1 MDMNKIKY
9 FQLWVAAAALLFFFA
24 CVAGQKQYDVGLQLG
39 KAGKYK
45 ESIAYLEQA
54 VAKAP
59 TNKKYKETLAQMKK
73 ELLDDFIGQGTQLLD
88 TQKPPSI
95 ATINRVQ
102 DILSQARKIDAEN
115 PGVVAFANRVKA
127 EETALTSEM
136 QNLYNNAKQYIANN
150 EWLKAHFNLSQIQS
164 RFPGYE
170 DSLAMLRQ
178 VEKEGAQVYFGKAQD
193 LFNKEDYKEAQE
205 YLLNTLSIQAN
216 HETARELL
224 ALSRER
230 DNKTYFVESGQR
242 AIADQRWDQAVAAYE
257 KARRYDPQNQ
267 ELTKQAQKLY
277 SKAGQFH
284 LDNARAELTDGWLY
298 KAFVSYARAQK
309 YYQDP
314 NNYELSNLR
323 RELTTLAASTAETF
337 KERKRFGGAWFIYK
351 KIEQV
356 DPGYPQIFYLSR
368 EMEDNIKQ
376 RVMKSIAVFDFSSP
390 SDNKDAG
397 VIIANN
403 LITFLFKNASG
414 DIKIL
419 ERENLKSIL
428 EEMKLGQ
435 IGVVSANSAKEM
447 GRVYGIDVAIMG
459 SVLLFKVD
467 ASSSKGVKTV
477 RYQVGE
483 KIEDNIEF
491 LNWKAKHPNP
501 TPQELTKA
509 PPAKIKIPE
518 IVERD
523 YAVSNQKKIGFVQL
537 SFRIVDVSTGENIQ
551 VKTIER
557 KEVAEDN
564 ANAGLKEAGIPFDPM
579 EIPTDTELLQKMTE
593 EVVAELGREV
603 LGPFQNLEKT
613 YFQEGKQ
620 RLLRRDYLQAA
631 ESFVNA
637 MFDEKMKTIQE
648 SPLSAEAMEN
658 METIFLNY
666 RVESEG

>member
-1 MDMNKIKY
+1 MNRKKY
-9 FQLWVAAAALLFFFA
+9 YPLLAATAALFFLFA
-24 CVAGQKQYDVGLQLG
+24 CVAGQKQYDVGMQLG

-59 TNKKYKETLAQMKK
+59 TNKKYKQALTQMRKD
-73 ELLDDFIGQGTQLLD
+73 LIDDLIGEGTQLLD
-88 TQKPPSI
+88 TQKPPTI
-95 ATINRVQ
+95 TTINRAQ
-102 DILSQARKIDAEN
+102 DILSQARKIDAKN
-115 PGVVAFANRVKA
+115 PGVAAFSSRVKS
-127 EETALTSEM
+127 EEKALTTEIEG
-136 QNLYNNAKQYIANN
+136 LYSGAKQHIANN
-150 EWLKAHFNLSQIQS
+150 EWLKAHFNLQQIQS

-170 DSLAMLRQ
+170 DSLALLRQ
-178 VEKEGAQVYFGKAQD
+178 VEQKGSEVYFSRAQD

-205 YLLNTLSIQAN
+205 YLLNTLAIKGD
-216 HETARELL
+216 HKTARELL
-224 ALSRER
+224 DISRER
-230 DNKTYFVESGQR
+230 DNKTYFVESGRR

-257 KARRYDPQNQ
+257 KARAYDPQNQ
-267 ELTKQAQKLY
+267 DLQKQAQKLY

-284 LDNARAELTDGWLY
+284 LDNARAELSDGWLN
-298 KAFVSYARAQK
+298 KAFVSYSRARK

-314 NNYELSNLR
+314 NNYELGNLK
-323 RELTTLAASTAETF
+323 RELTTLAAATADTF
-337 KERKRFGGAWFIYK
+337 KERKRFGGAWFFYK
-351 KIEQV
+351 KMEQV
-356 DPGYPQIFYLSR
+356 DPGYPQIFYLTR

-435 IGVVSANSAKEM
+435 IGVVSSNSAKEM

-467 ASSSKGVKTV
+467 ATSSKGVKMV

-501 TPQELTKA
+501 TPQQLTKA
-509 PPAKIKIPE
+509 PPAKLKTPE
-518 IVERD
+518 IVEKE
-523 YAVSNQKKIGFVQL
+523 YAVSRQKKIGFVQL

-557 KEVAEDN
+557 KEVAEDM
-564 ANAGLKEAGIPFDPM
+564 ANTGLKEAGVPFDPM

-613 YFQEGKQ
+613 YFQKGKQ

-637 MFDEKMKTIQE
+637 VFDEKMKTIQQ

-658 METIFLNY
+658 MENIFLNY